1 MSRAAR
7 ASPGLAG
14 PWPGLAQALRLCCLC
29 CLWCLCC
36 LCLLALPARAGGRV
50 LDLGDAAGTPRT
62 AQPLPLAA
70 YLDVLEDPDGRLT
83 LADLRRPGPATPPLR
98 WQAVPAAEVNFGYSR
113 SAYWMHLRLRN
124 SSDQPQQRWLEL
136 GHSGLEQIEFHQV
149 DSDGPVQSVS
159 TGSLT
164 PFATRPYPN
173 RYFVFPVQL
182 AARSEASVYLRV
194 RSTPVIVPALL
205 WQPAAFQA
213 HERSDYVAQALFFG
227 LASAMIVYNLL
238 LFIGTRVAVY
248 LWYVAFALCAA
259 LALADQNGLAKEFLW
274 PDAPPGW
281 TAISVNI
288 GYSLTLA
295 CLLQFMRKMLATRR
309 VMPRLDRLLLGL
321 AWLHALSPLAFV
333 LAFDAVAHPATLGYA
348 ATALLVLLASLL
360 MALQRQ
366 RPAYFFLA
374 AFVMSLFGTLML
386 ALRALMVLPSNAF
399 TVNGTQFGTAVEM
412 LLLAF
417 ALADRLNTV
426 RRQKEQ
432 AQAEAL
438 SAQAALVQALQT
450 SERVLEDRVAQR
462 TTELQ
467 AALVAAD
474 LANRAKSVFLA
485 KVSHELRTPLHA
497 TLGYLG
503 LALRERLLPQVS
515 RHLRTAHQAGQQL
528 LEQINDLLDFA
539 RMERE
544 TLRLR
549 PTDTGLAQWLQLL
562 KERAILLGQ
571 QRGNRFEL
579 VLAPGLPAWVSMDA
593 GRLMQVL
600 IVLLNNAMQYTR
612 DGLVTLRVSLLDAA
626 QAADGP
632 TGKARLHFEVI
643 DNGRGIAPDALAHIF
658 DAFERGASGDSEGLG
673 LGLSIAQQLLGLM
686 GSRMDVV
693 SQPGQGSNF
702 GFILVLPQV
711 DEPAPQLAD
720 LSLRYRGYHGRMRHV
735 LVLDEQASNRRHL
748 ELLLVEAGFGVLP
761 VASVQAAL
769 NLLHAAQAGAA
780 TYPDLCIIDQHL
792 GDEAPA
798 WNFVLALRSTAGGS
812 AATQRC
818 PVLMLS
824 ATDPQHPPGWRLPRD
839 IDLHLLKP
847 CPPDTLLQAL
857 GDLLQ
862 LVWSTDAAGDSA
874 EASTAHHDGVEAAA
888 PGLGL
893 LVNPADGW
901 RALRDAARSGDLTA
915 LDSWAQVHA
924 ALMAQEP
931 RLASRLQALDFEGL
945 AALATARLGRSA

>member
-1 MSRAAR
+1 MSRAAK
-7 ASPGLAG
+7 ASSGLAG

-29 CLWCLCC
+29 CLCC

-70 YLDVLEDPDGRLT
+70 YLEVLEDPDGQLT

-98 WQAVPAAEVNFGYSR
+98 WQDVPAAEVNFGYSR

-136 GHSGLEQIEFHQV
+136 SHSGLEQIEFHQV
-149 DSDGPVQSVS
+149 GAAGPVQSVS

-238 LFIGTRVAVY
+238 LFIGTRAAVY
-248 LWYVAFALCAA
+248 FWYVAFALCAA

-274 PDAPPGW
+274 PDAPPGL

-515 RHLRTAHQAGQQL
+515 RQLRTAHQAGQQL

-549 PTDTGLAQWLQLL
+549 PADTGLAQWLQLL

-626 QAADGP
+626 QAAEGP

-686 GSRMDVV
+686 GSGIDVV
-693 SQPGQGSNF
+693 SSPGLGSRF
-702 GFILVLPQV
+702 GFTLALREV
-711 DEPAPQLAD
+711 DEPAPSAAD
-720 LSLRYRGYHGRMRHV
+720 ANPQYRAYLGRARQI
-735 LVLDEQASNRRHL
+735 LLLDDDPVHRRHL
-748 ELLLVEAGFGVLP
+748 EGLLGSAGFV
-761 VASVQAAL
+761 VQSAASLEAAL
-769 NLLHAAQAGAA
+769 GLLDAPSEGADVG
-780 TYPDLCIIDQHL
+780 PDLCIIDQHL
-792 GDEAPA
+792 GDQASG
-798 WNFVLALRSTAGGS
+798 WDFVLALRG
-812 AATQRC
+812 AAHVHAVVRRC
-818 PVLMLS
+818 PALMLS
-824 ATDPQHPPGWRLPRD
+824 ANDAQPPPGWSLARG
-839 IDLHLLKP
+839 IDRHLLKP
-847 CPPDTLLQAL
+847 CEPDLLLQAV
-857 GDLLQ
+857 GELLQ
-862 LVWSTDAAGDSA
+862 LAWTSTAATEGAEAMASLGERPDASAPVLRPDAAAA
-874 EASTAHHDGVEAAA
+874 EC
-888 PGLGL
+888 
-893 LVNPADGW
+893 W
-901 RALRDAARSGDLTA
+901 RALRDAAQRNDLTG
-915 LDSWAQVHA
+915 LDDWTLTHA
-924 ALMAQEP
+924 ARLAQEP
-931 RLASRLQALDFEGL
+931 MLQRQIQALDFAGIVAL
-945 AALATARLGRSA
+945 AATRLRLSA